1 MIRLVLSDIDATL
14 LDTPLSGLTG
24 RAAAAIRAVM
34 AHGAVYGPC
43 PGRSPALLPGL
54 FGPGTGD
61 LYRSGVFDNGMVA
74 YLDGE
79 RVHARFYDPAALA
92 DLALRV
98 RREGIGELGVCGLPG
113 LPGEFVVVDGPWLAS
128 HGEGALAGLTKANI
142 HLPEGA
148 DLGAAADH
156 LSALYPAF
164 DLVSPTRSRPIL
176 DVLAAGCS
184 KATGAR
190 ALAEAVGAAPDEVLV
205 FGDSDNDL
213 EVLGAFPNSCA
224 VADAKPAVLERARW
238 VVGPCGEDGVAR
250 ALEGLVSTSG
260 AVPR

>member
-1 MIRLVLSDIDATL
+1 MIKLVLSDLDATL
-14 LDTPLSGLTG
+14 LDTPRSGLTG
-24 RAAAAIRAVM
+24 RAAAAIRAAM
-34 AHGAVYGPC
+34 ARGVVFGPC
-43 PGRSPALLPGL
+43 TGRSPAFLPGL
-54 FGPGTGD
+54 FGPDRED

-79 RVHARFYDPAALA
+79 RVHARSYDPAALA

-98 RREGIGELGVCGLPG
+98 RREGIGELGVCGLPDR
-113 LPGEFVVVDGPWLAS
+113 PAEFVVVDEAWLAG
-128 HGEGALAGLTKANI
+128 HGEGALAGLSKANI

-148 DLGAAADH
+148 DLVSAAGY
-156 LSALYPAF
+156 LGALYPDL
-164 DLVSPTRSRPIL
+164 DLVSPTRNRPIL
-176 DVLAAGCS
+176 DVLAAGVS

-190 ALAEAVGAAPDEVLV
+190 ALAGAVGASPDEVLV

-224 VADAKPAVLERARW
+224 VADAKAAVLGRARW

-250 ALEGLVSTSG
+250 ALEELVSTPG